1 MNNTQLSVQFKDGS
15 LEAKLIDNL
24 TVYEYMLE
32 KSRDYTNVTIEDMV
46 VLEER
51 ILND

>member
-1 MNNTQLSVQFKDGS
+1 MNNTQLSVRFKDGS

-32 KSRDYTNVTIEDMV
+32 KSSCYDNVSVEDMII
-46 VLEER
+46 LEER